1 MPQKVS
7 MANSVELLAQ
17 PVDPELQL
25 FRREFEIALSSEV
38 ALINEISRY
47 ILKQKSKRIRP
58 ILVLLSA
65 KLCGESNPSS
75 IIASCLVEILHT
87 ATLIH
92 DDIIDEAAMRRGM
105 PSVNAVWKNKVAVLM
120 GDFLFSRAL
129 TNMLRIQN
137 FELLDLLSR
146 TSEALSAGEI
156 LQLEKSSTNG
166 MEEES
171 YFRMIWLKTASLFA
185 TSCKAGALTVGTD
198 SSKAAALYEFGKYLG
213 IAFQIKDDLFD
224 YTGKEINLGKPI
236 GRDLKSN
243 LVTLPL
249 LFLLNRLPPA
259 RSRKIRE
266 LISQGLEPGD
276 VKEIND
282 LILEFGGVDYAR
294 SKLNEYSEKAHRA
307 LDIFPDSAVK
317 QALLGFID
325 FNQDRT
331 S

>member
-1 MPQKVS
+1 MPQKVK
-7 MANSVELLAQ
+7 MVNSVELLSK
-17 PVDPELQL
+17 PVYTELQL
-25 FRREFEIALSSEV
+25 FHREFESALSSEV
-38 ALINEISRY
+38 ALIGEISRY

-92 DDIIDEAAMRRGM
+92 DDIVDEASIRRGL

-137 FELLDLLSR
+137 FELLNLLSR

-156 LQLEKSSTNG
+156 LQLEKSSNNG

-185 TSCKAGALTVGTD
+185 TSCKVGALTVGTD
-198 SSKAAALYEFGKYLG
+198 SSKAGALYEFGKYLG

-243 LVTLPL
+243 LITLPL
-249 LFLLNRLPPA
+249 LFLLNNLLPSD
-259 RSRKIRE
+259 SRKIRE
-266 LISQGLEPGD
+266 QISRGLQPAE
-276 VKEIND
+276 VKEINS
-282 LILEFGGVDYAR
+282 LMWEIGGVDYAR
-294 SKLNEYSEKAHRA
+294 SKLNEYSEKAGRA
-307 LDIFPDSAVK
+307 LDIFSDSEVK
-317 QALLGFID
+317 QSLLGFID
-325 FNQDRT
+325 FNRDRT